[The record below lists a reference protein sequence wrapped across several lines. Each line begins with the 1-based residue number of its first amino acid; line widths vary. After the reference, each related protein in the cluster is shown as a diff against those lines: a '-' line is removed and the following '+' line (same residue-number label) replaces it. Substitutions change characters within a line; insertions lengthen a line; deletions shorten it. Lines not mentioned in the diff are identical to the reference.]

1 MPIALYK
8 KGRTHTVASESDPDT
23 LLDCTVV
30 LVSHNDDREAL
41 IAQGDHFDCVDD
53 LYAPKEEEKPKKG
66 RKTKHVEEVAEVVES
81 AESEP
86 VAGADEDENS
96 AD

>member
-8 KGRTHTVASESDPDT
+8 KGRTHTVASESDPST

-53 LYAPKEEEKPKKG
+53 LYAPPKPKKPRG
-66 RKTKHVEEVAEVVES
+66 KAGEKASEVVES

-86 VAGADEDENS
+86 VAGADEDQDS
-96 AD
+96 TD